1 MHKINSYALTVVFLL
16 LCVCLAAA
24 GCVKSGGAGAGAA
37 EAMFKEKATSA
48 DVDQFVVA
56 SKGKVTVV
64 NVFASWCGYCMQEV
78 PDLVSMRAAYSR
90 DDVAMLGVSL
100 DDTSDLP
107 ELKRVISEMKISYP
121 VYMVSDD
128 YAEKHN
134 ITGIP
139 VTIIYDRNG
148 KEYKS
153 IMGYVPREEI
163 EKPIGELLNK

>member
-1 MHKINSYALTVVFLL
+1 MRKINNYALAAVFALI
-16 LCVCLAAA
+16 CVCLAAA
-24 GCVKSGGAGAGAA
+24 GCAKPGGTSAGADV
-37 EAMFKEKATSA
+37 MFKEKAVTA
-48 DVDQFVVA
+48 DVDQFVAA

-100 DDTSDLP
+100 DDSSDLP
-107 ELKRVISEMKISYP
+107 ALKQVIKEMSISYP
-121 VYMVSDD
+121 VYVVGDD

>member
-1 MHKINSYALTVVFLL
+1 MRRINIYALAAILVLM
-16 LCVCLAAA
+16 CVALGAV
-24 GCVKSGGAGAGAA
+24 GCAKRGGAGTGA
-37 EAMFKEKATSA
+37 EVMFKENATTA
-48 DVDQFVVA
+48 DVEQFVAA

-64 NVFASWCGYCMQEV
+64 NAFASWCGYCMQEL
-78 PDLVSMRAAYSR
+78 PDLVAMRATYSR

-100 DDTSDLP
+100 DDASDLP
-107 ELKRVISEMKISYP
+107 ELKRVLKEMNVSYP
-121 VYMVSDD
+121 VYVVGDD

-148 KEYKS
+148 KEYRT
-153 IMGYVPREEI
+153 IMGYVEKSEI

>member
-1 MHKINSYALTVVFLL
+1 MRRISKYAVMAVLAL
-16 LCVCLAAA
+16 LCVSLGLA
-24 GCVKSGGAGAGAA
+24 GCVKTGGGGKSAST
-37 EAMFKEKATSA
+37 MFMEKATTA
-48 DVDQFVVA
+48 DVEQFVA
-56 SKGKVTVV
+56 DSKGKVVLV

-100 DDTSDLP
+100 DDSSDLP
-107 ELKRVISEMKISYP
+107 ALKQVIKEMSISYP
-121 VYMVSDD
+121 VYVVGDD

-148 KEYKS
+148 KESKS